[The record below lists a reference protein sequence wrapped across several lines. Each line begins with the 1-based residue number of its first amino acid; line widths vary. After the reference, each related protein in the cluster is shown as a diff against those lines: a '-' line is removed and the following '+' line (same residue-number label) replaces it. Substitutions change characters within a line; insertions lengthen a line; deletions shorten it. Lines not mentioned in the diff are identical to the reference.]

1 MALPALEGNFLE
13 IVCEHTAGDPMRPDV
28 VWTHLSPCQIARQLA
43 RRGTPVCA
51 ATVGDLLR
59 QHDLRRRQP
68 AKSKS
73 LGQVPGRDEQFEN
86 IARLKAEY
94 LASPDP
100 ILSMDTKKKE
110 LLGEFFRAGRCYAD
124 GPNAVFDHDFP
135 SHAEGRVI
143 PHGLYDLKRNVGHL
157 TLGCSHDT
165 SEFACDCLGLWWQ
178 RHGRRQY
185 PQARSLLLLCDGG
198 GSNNCRHHIFKA
210 DLQRL
215 ANGLGLPI
223 RVAHYPPYCSKYNP
237 IEHRLFPHVTRAWS
251 GIVFRSLAVVRAQL
265 RRVWTKTGLRLTQAV
280 LNKTYALKRQASR
293 QFLKTYPI
301 RFEQLLPEWNY
312 TVVPTASYNS
322 GSYS

>member
-1 MALPALEGNFLE
+1 LALPALEGNFLE

-135 SHAEGRVI
+135 SHAEGR
-143 PHGLYDLKRNVGHL
+143 
-157 TLGCSHDT
+157 
-165 SEFACDCLGLWWQ
+165 
-178 RHGRRQY
+178 
-185 PQARSLLLLCDGG
+185 
-198 GSNNCRHHIFKA
+198 NCRHHIFKA

-322 GSYS
+322 GSYF